1 MTVLG
6 KRKIRSGGMS
16 AELAYNMELYF
27 EGYEPQKM
35 LENSKRKLNFERERL
50 TNQTQ
55 PVNLYCHYLD
65 QSSEEVTT

>member
-1 MTVLG
+1 
-6 KRKIRSGGMS
+6 MS